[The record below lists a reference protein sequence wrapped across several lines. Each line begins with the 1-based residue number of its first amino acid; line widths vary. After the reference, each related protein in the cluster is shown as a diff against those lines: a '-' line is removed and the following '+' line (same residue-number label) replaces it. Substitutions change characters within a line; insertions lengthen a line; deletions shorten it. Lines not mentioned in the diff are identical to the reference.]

1 MTAFLIGAAELA
13 ALAAGTPMIVA
24 TPNLERLGL
33 EGTGSL
39 PITVLRPVDGVLRQ
53 ADAPPGPAL
62 PLPPGLRP
70 LASVAA
76 DAAGAVA
83 LAAGLP
89 PGIPALPATGL
100 MPALV
105 ARLVAALAEAE
116 AQRGALQRRLSAQPV
131 VAPRR
136 VIDLPPVPTGP
147 APPPRAMQ
155 PLGRGAEGLCGVAL
169 HVAVPASEAASLL
182 RVRLVA
188 GGRIIGAWT
197 VPGRDLVPGWLALDL
212 PEPAPAGSGEAHLE
226 IALDAAAGDRVRIAS
241 GGPDAGAPLALRVET
256 AEPGHLRAPR
266 HFDWAM
272 RDLPAPAPGVVLA
285 LPDGAWAAATLQG
298 ATADRIALG
307 PEQPRLLLAIAPGAE
322 ARLSLP
328 PLPAGP
334 ADLVMLEASLRLG
347 DAAQVEVA
355 LLVAAAEATDNPRH
369 SGWRRVDAEGRL
381 RVALPLPA
389 TPSGA
394 IALRVVIRNAG
405 PAASIEVARL
415 ALATGAAGVPR
426 RDPTEPASDALA
438 PPASPTAEP
447 PKPTA
452 AEPPTPAIAEPP
464 KPAIAEP
471 PTPTAV
477 QPPTPTVAEPPQA
490 APPQPAPIGV
500 PRVTTPPAPP
510 PPRIEP
516 AMPAPQPPATAP
528 IRIAAI
534 PAAPPPP
541 AAPLS
546 PLLAGTAPPA
556 PSGPAPS
563 RVMLPGGPAPR
574 PAQDAPAPFGGLVPA
589 RGSAFRVTAPQPPLP
604 SAAMEGP
611 SAPAIPSTLSTP
623 APSTAAPTM
632 AQPGVPAGSPP
643 GPPPGAPIAYA
654 QDAPTST
661 AWRDLKL
668 NQHLINKEGTYQ
680 HLDLAITGLVAP
692 AGLWRQVRTKLF
704 DRRGI
709 VGLEFRSMKGWPQMF
724 DRWPGAQVDNFGPLW
739 RLEHAAPAEALSQLA
754 TPHDRALIAAV
765 LDVLPA
771 LTTRAAGTA
780 GLAEEDQ
787 QAWVQRAQRLA
798 TAVAEALRG

>member
-53 ADAPPGPAL
+53 ADGPPGPAL

-116 AQRGALQRRLSAQPV
+116 AQRGALQRRLSVQPV
-131 VAPRR
+131 AAPRR

-182 RVRLVA
+182 RVRLVT

-241 GGPDAGAPLALRVET
+241 GGQDAGAPLALRVET

-307 PEQPRLLLAIAPGAE
+307 PEPPRLLLAIAPGAE

-334 ADLVMLEASLRLG
+334 ADLVMLDASLRLG
-347 DAAQVEVA
+347 DATQVEVA
-355 LLVAAAEATDNPRH
+355 LLAAAAEATDNPRH

-426 RDPTEPASDALA
+426 RDPAESAPEAQAPA
-438 PPASPTAEP
+438 ASPAPQAPTPSVAEP
-447 PKPTA
+447 PKPT
-452 AEPPTPAIAEPP
+452 IAEPP
-464 KPAIAEP
+464 KPPVAEPPKQPAAEPPKPPAAEP
-471 PTPTAV
+471 PTPTAA
-477 QPPTPTVAEPPQA
+477 QPPTPPAAQPPTPPAAQPPTPPAAEPPQA
-490 APPQPAPIGV
+490 ARGGASASRPAAARALRRAARDHAAG
-500 PRVTTPPAPP
+500 
-510 PPRIEP
+510 
-516 AMPAPQPPATAP
+516 PATAAH
-528 IRIAAI
+528 RTRHAGAAATCRHAD
-534 PAAPPPP
+534 PDRVHPGRAA
-541 AAPLS
+541 
-546 PLLAGTAPPA
+546 
-556 PSGPAPS
+556 
-563 RVMLPGGPAPR
+563 
-574 PAQDAPAPFGGLVPA
+574 
-589 RGSAFRVTAPQPPLP
+589 
-604 SAAMEGP
+604 
-611 SAPAIPSTLSTP
+611 
-623 APSTAAPTM
+623 
-632 AQPGVPAGSPP
+632 PAGSPLVAASRRHRATPAEWP
-643 GPPPGAPIAYA
+643 GPLPGDAAGRSRAAACPGHARALRRPGARAGQRLP
-654 QDAPTST
+654 
-661 AWRDLKL
+661 RD
-668 NQHLINKEGTYQ
+668 
-680 HLDLAITGLVAP
+680 
-692 AGLWRQVRTKLF
+692 
-704 DRRGI
+704 
-709 VGLEFRSMKGWPQMF
+709 
-724 DRWPGAQVDNFGPLW
+724 GA
-739 RLEHAAPAEALSQLA
+739 AAPAAQRRGGGPGGPVDTHAGNGRAAHGTTRRAPRVAPRPPPRGADRLRAGCPDLDGVARPQAEPA
-754 TPHDRALIAAV
+754 PHQQGRH
-765 LDVLPA
+765 LPA
-771 LTTRAAGTA
+771 PGPGHHRPGGAGRPVA
-780 GLAEEDQ
+780 PSADEAVRPARHRRPRIPVHEGLAADVRPL
-787 QAWVQRAQRLA
+787 AGRAGRQFRPALA
-798 TAVAEALRG
+798 PGTCGAGGGAVPARHPP